1 MWERRLA
8 FVTALWRQQS
18 QAFPTGHAELLRKS
32 GASYN
37 MLGASVMPDETRK
50 PARPGVAYD
59 LKITRAQHSLALPQL
74 HHDQTS
80 HCLLATPHANTHG
93 CYANA
98 SAHFA
103 NMMRR
108 TSWLTA
114 CCSAPYGSCY
124 PAQVHCMLAMP
135 LWHRGMPMIGFV
147 VAVPQSCAAANW
159 PCTRCTQHH
168 PM

>member
-59 LKITRAQHSLALPQL
+59 LKITQGA
-74 HHDQTS
+74 
-80 HCLLATPHANTHG
+80 
-93 CYANA
+93 
-98 SAHFA
+98 
-103 NMMRR
+103 
-108 TSWLTA
+108 A
-114 CCSAPYGSCY
+114 CVSAP
-124 PAQVHCMLAMP
+124 PAA
-135 LWHRGMPMIGFV
+135 
-147 VAVPQSCAAANW
+147 S
-159 PCTRCTQHH
+159 
-168 PM
+168 